1 MIATGGVRYLLRE
14 IQGILFLAVEAGW
27 LFAWSA
33 ALGSWLPTDQP
44 SPVLGA
50 AAVVGL
56 LILAALATR
65 AVYPLVPSKRIAGLT
80 VALLGVAAAAF
91 VGASTLLI
99 VRPSSD
105 WSATWR
111 LFSNTNV
118 GLRDGAAMVL
128 ALLAWWRGI
137 AAGRARLSLDE
148 VEAALRGAIVGL
160 AVVFVLCAL
169 ASAGLAAEASMV
181 ESVLVVLF
189 AGLIGMPLARI
200 RDLSQ
205 ASRRQGGPPLGV
217 RGHWLTIFLA
227 TVATLLLF
235 TLLLADVLTF
245 ERIDTVFRTIAGPI
259 DAVLTIVVYAIAI
272 PVGLLIQGV
281 VYLLQMLLHGRQQPR
296 PLQPPETNWLQ
307 ALRDQA
313 RPGAAPP
320 EALVL
325 ILKWTIGA
333 AVVALVVWL
342 LARAVF
348 RFAEGTSSDDVEET
362 RDFVWSWAAVRDEIL
377 RLIRDWLGRRRSQ
390 PAVAPSRQQ
399 HASRIDDQA
408 WGPRELYRELLRL
421 GARRG
426 RARRAAETPREYERA
441 LAGVPVF
448 RERPRDVEVL
458 TETYSRA
465 RYGDEPPDSRMVAE
479 AQQAL
484 NRLKERDDTA
494 AESPEPHGGE
504 RWRRVDEGM
513 IRLPDEE

>member
-1 MIATGGVRYLLRE
+1 MIATGGARYLLRE
-14 IQGILFLAVEAGW
+14 VQGILFLAVEAGW

-33 ALGSWLPTDQP
+33 ALGSWLPNDRP

-50 AAVVGL
+50 TAIVGL
-56 LILAALATR
+56 LGLAALATR
-65 AVYPLVPSKRIAGLT
+65 AVYPFVPSKRIAGLT
-80 VALLGVAAAAF
+80 VGLLGVAAAVF

-99 VRPSSD
+99 GRASSD
-105 WSATWR
+105 WSVTWR
-111 LFSNTNV
+111 LFSSTNL
-118 GLRDGAAMVL
+118 GLRDSAAIVL
-128 ALLAWWRGI
+128 TLLAWWRGI

-148 VEAALRGAIVGL
+148 VEAAFRGAIVGL
-160 AVVFVLCAL
+160 AIVFVLSAL
-169 ASAGLAAEASMV
+169 APAGSTAERSMGGA
-181 ESVLVVLF
+181 VVVALF

-227 TVATLLLF
+227 TVVTLLLV
-235 TLLLADVLTF
+235 TLLLAEVLTF
-245 ERIDTVFRTIAGPI
+245 ERIDAVFRVIVGPI
-259 DAVLTIVVYAIAI
+259 DAMLTIVVYAIAV

-348 RFAEGTSSDDVEET
+348 RFAEGTSLDDVQET
-362 RDFVWSWAAVRDEIL
+362 RDFVWSWSALRDEVL
-377 RLIRDWLGRRRSQ
+377 RLLRDWLGRRRSQ
-390 PAVAPSRQQ
+390 PALVSSRQQ
-399 HASRIDDQA
+399 FASQFNDQA
-408 WGPRELYRELLRL
+408 WGPRELYREFLRL
-421 GARRG
+421 GAQHG
-426 RARRAAETPREYERA
+426 RARQVAETPREYERA

-458 TETYSRA
+458 TTMYSLA
-465 RYGDEPPDSRMVAE
+465 RYGDEPPDHQMVAE

-484 NRLKERDDTA
+484 DHLKEHDETA
-494 AESPEPHGGE
+494 VESFESPVRG
-504 RWRRVDEGM
+504 R
-513 IRLPDEE
+513 